1 MNSKETQ
8 ELAKLLAKLPGIRS
22 IELDDVRSMAELL
35 HEFPEIGSIEVRGWF
50 ESAVVITRTG
60 MPVGGA
66 VPVPPPVVY
75 APGLVMG
82 APSGAPA
89 PAVAPAASALKE
101 IKSPMVGTFYRAPAP
116 GATSF
121 VEMNA
126 DVDVGQTVCI
136 IEAMKLMNEI
146 QSEARGRIAR
156 ILVENGQPVEYGQT
170 LFLVEPY

>member
-66 VPVPPPVVY
+66 VPVPPPVGY
-75 APGLVMG
+75 TPGPMMG

-89 PAVAPAASALKE
+89 PAPASSVLKE
-101 IKSPMVGTFYRAPAP
+101 IKSPMVGTFYTAPEP
-116 GATSF
+116 GAEPYVKVGSR
-121 VEMNA
+121 VS
-126 DVDVGQTVCI
+126 VGQTVCI
-136 IEAMKLMNEI
+136 IEAMKIMNEI
-146 QSEARGRIAR
+146 EAEVAG
-156 ILVENGQPVEYGQT
+156 LVREVVADDAQPVEFGTVLYRVDPNG
-170 LFLVEPY
+170 